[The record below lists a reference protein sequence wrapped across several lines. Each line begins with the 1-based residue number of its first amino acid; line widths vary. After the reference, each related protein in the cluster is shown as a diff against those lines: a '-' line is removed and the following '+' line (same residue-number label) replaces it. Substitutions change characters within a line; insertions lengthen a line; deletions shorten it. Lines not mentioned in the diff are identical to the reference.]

1 MKKLLSVIFI
11 VMVLV
16 PSVGC
21 LPTPPPPTGKLPIAF
36 IDSVSAARISPGET
50 VTFTGHGIDPDGG
63 NIAAYNWRS
72 SLDGELSTAVSFKT
86 SSLSEGTHTIWFKVQ
101 NTVGAWSKEAS
112 CNVIVLPSGVV
123 IPVISLFE
131 ASPSSIAKGES
142 ATLRWNISGA
152 LTVRIDPDVGNVA
165 LAGNRVVSPTTTTV
179 YTLTATNQSGIM
191 TATTGVAVTSMPTHT
206 VELFSI
212 PAEDGTVRRDGNVE
226 PEPKVGDSVTDVA
239 MQAFLSFDISAIPQG
254 ATIKS
259 VSLDLTLAEV
269 YGSPFTMLGR
279 LYIYGCQYSQLSSRD
294 FSIGPALPGAVY
306 WTVSLPTEPLS
317 SSLLV
322 DAIQTQVDAV
332 SNRFQVRLQFEK
344 SKYYYHV
351 ADYLALRSDKTKLV
365 VQYGD

>member
-1 MKKLLSVIFI
+1 MKRLLSMIFL
-11 VMVLV
+11 VLV
-16 PSVGC
+16 LALAIGC
-21 LPTPPPPTGKLPIAF
+21 LPTPPPPAGKLPIAF
-36 IDSVSAARISPGET
+36 IDSVSAARVSPGET
-50 VTFTGHGIDPDGG
+50 ITFTGHGIDPDGG
-63 NIAAYNWRS
+63 SIAAYNWRS
-72 SLDGELSTAVSFKT
+72 SLDGPLSTAVSFKA

-101 NTVGAWSKEAS
+101 NSSGAWSKDVS

-131 ASPSSIAKGES
+131 AIPSSIAKGES
-142 ATLRWNISGA
+142 ATLRWNISSA

-179 YTLTATNQSGIM
+179 YTLTATNQAGIM
-191 TATTGVAVTSMPTHT
+191 TATTGVAVTSVPTHT

-226 PEPKVGDSVTDVA
+226 PEPKVGDSATDVA

-259 VSLDLTLAEV
+259 VSLDLTLAET

-279 LYIYGCQYSQLSSRD
+279 LYIYSCQYTELRSRD
-294 FSIGPALPGAVY
+294 FVEGPVLPGAIY
-306 WTVSLPTEPLS
+306 WTAFMPTEPLS

-344 SKYYYHV
+344 SNYYYHV
-351 ADYLALRSDKTKLV
+351 ADYLALRSDKTKLIIH
-365 VQYGD
+365 YLD